1 MKLNF
6 SGKETIDVAPQ
17 TLWDALIDP
26 EILRE
31 VVPGCREICAIG
43 EAEYIMALDLKVAAV
58 GGSFEGKIALFD
70 MHPPARCQIAVSGE
84 GTLGTGTGTASV
96 MIAYE
101 GDNKSTISYEA
112 EGDVGGLVA
121 GVGQRVLM
129 GVARHLTRNFFSS
142 LKKQFT
148 SPSSTQAQD

>member
-17 TLWDALIDP
+17 TLWDAVIDP
-26 EILRE
+26 EILQK
-31 VVPGCREICAIG
+31 VVPGCREMRAVG

-70 MHPPARCQIAVSGE
+70 MHPPARCQITVSGE
-84 GTLGTGTGTASV
+84 GTGHRHWYASV
-96 MIAYE
+96 VIADE
-101 GDNKSTISYEA
+101 GDGKSSISYEA
-112 EGDVGGLVA
+112 DGDVGGLVA

-129 GVARHLTRNFFSS
+129 GVAKHLTRQFFTS

-148 SPSSTQAQD
+148 NPSTA

>member
-17 TLWDALIDP
+17 TLWDAVIDP
-26 EILRE
+26 EILQK
-31 VVPGCREICAIG
+31 VVPGCREMRAVG
-43 EAEYIMALDLKVAAV
+43 EAEYIIALDLKVAAV

-70 MHPPARCQIAVSGE
+70 MHPPLRCQITVSGE

-96 MIAYE
+96 VIADE
-101 GDNKSTISYEA
+101 GDGKSSISYEA
-112 EGDVGGLVA
+112 DGDVGGLVA

-129 GVARHLTRNFFSS
+129 GVAKHLTRQFFTS

-148 SPSSTQAQD
+148 DPPTA